1 MTTELTADDV
11 TQARSVNFREKD
23 LYRLLRT
30 LFHDPFSTTAAIILI
45 VLVIVAIAAPV
56 LSPFDPT
63 AQSLLR
69 RLTPPAWVEGGSEA
83 NLLGTDLL
91 GRDMLSRI
99 IYGTRMSLM
108 IGVVVVVI
116 AGIIGTIIGM
126 LAGYLGGRF
135 DAIAMRFID
144 FQTAIPY
151 FLLAMTIMAA
161 IGPGARNLIIVL
173 SLGSWVIFARLA
185 RGTMLSIRH
194 AVYIEAARVTGGSE
208 YWILVRHALPN
219 LTSTIVTLAT
229 LELSRAILTEAGL
242 SFLGLGVQPP
252 NSAWGLMVAEGH
264 DYIST
269 ANWLSTFPGLM
280 VMITTLSINV
290 FATWLRKATD
300 PVQRGRM

>member
-1 MTTELTADDV
+1 MTTQLSANDV
-11 TQARSVNFREKD
+11 SQPMQTSFRDSD
-23 LYRLLRT
+23 LYRLSQT
-30 LFHDPFSTTAAIILI
+30 LFRDPFAATAAIILTI
-45 VLVIVAIAAPV
+45 LVIVAVAAPAI
-56 LSPFDPT
+56 SPFDPT
-63 AQSLLR
+63 DQDLMR
-69 RLTPPAWVEGGSEA
+69 RLTPPAWIEGGSEV

-99 IYGTRMSLM
+99 IYGTRMSLT
-108 IGVVVVVI
+108 IGVVVVII
-116 AGIIGTIIGM
+116 AGSIGTIIGM

-161 IGPGARNLIIVL
+161 IGPGAKNLIIVL

-185 RGTMLSIRH
+185 RSTVLSIRLS
-194 AVYIEAARVTGGSE
+194 VYIEAARVTGGSE
-208 YWILVRHALPN
+208 YWIMVRHTLPN

-229 LELSRAILTEAGL
+229 LELSRAVLTEAGL